1 MQTAWLSSAA
11 FFEEKV
17 VSGFVRQL
25 IERKIFKNLER
36 NFKKLKMPE
45 PALPEYV
52 VKPKAELDTE
62 LVNRESSG
70 RKKTGYLMF
79 AVVVSSVG
87 SFSKMDY
94 NIPIF
99 LFELVRD
106 RYFYDVPKIIP
117 NLTPNSGTTP
127 AASQDRTLCRQT
139 PGR

>member
-1 MQTAWLSSAA
+1 LKKKIAL
-11 FFEEKV
+11 
-17 VSGFVRQL
+17 GFVRQL
-25 IERKIFKNLER
+25 IERKIFKNLEK
-36 NFKKLKMPE
+36 NFKKLKMAEPE
-45 PALPEYV
+45 LPKYV

-70 RKKTGYLMF
+70 RMKTGYLMF

-106 RYFYDVPKIIP
+106 RYFYDVPKLIP
-117 NLTPNSGTTP
+117 NLTLNSGTTP
-127 AASQDRTLCRQT
+127 AASQDRTSCRRT

>member
-1 MQTAWLSSAA
+1 MKTVWLSSAA
-11 FFEEKV
+11 FFEEKIV
-17 VSGFVRQL
+17 LGFVRQL

-36 NFKKLKMPE
+36 ILKKLKMPE
-45 PALPEYV
+45 PKVPELPEFV

-70 RKKTGYLMF
+70 RMKTGYLMF

-117 NLTPNSGTTP
+117 NLTQNSGTTP
-127 AASQDRTLCRQT
+127 AALQDRTSCR
-139 PGR
+139 